1 MLPFDR
7 SMKGNGV
14 QVLQR
19 VLCQT
24 AKVPQYPAAHKN
36 IMPIFSRVATACF
49 SCGNGQK
56 SDQDN
61 AFNLIH
67 GFASGKMFVKIHYIH
82 KKITLTLSLRR
93 VLL

>member
-36 IMPIFSRVATACF
+36 IMPIFGRVVTACF
-49 SCGNGQK
+49 SRGNGQK
-56 SDQDN
+56 SDEDN

-67 GFASGKMFVKIHYIH
+67 GFASGKLFVKTHNIH
-82 KKITLTLSLRR
+82 KKTFQKKS
-93 VLL
+93 